1 MNEKNQG
8 WRLPA
13 IATALAVAACNGA
26 QSPETQDMAKS
37 SVAVDQGRW
46 DIASINGN
54 PPVSGVES
62 WLEIDLAGGSVTGNA
77 GCNNFFASF
86 KGDLD
91 NLQMGPVGGTK
102 KMCPGDPMAQEAVVY
117 EILSS
122 ATAMRISPTGELVVE
137 SSSGEMTAKPA
148 KKG

>member
-1 MNEKNQG
+1 MNDKTQG

-26 QSPETQDMAKS
+26 QNPEPEAVAKA
-37 SVAVDQGRW
+37 AVSIDQGRW
-46 DIASINGN
+46 NIASINGN
-54 PPVSGVES
+54 APVSGVDS

-86 KGDLD
+86 EGELD

-102 KMCPGDPMAQEAVVY
+102 KMCPGDPMAQEAAVY
-117 EILSS
+117 EILGG
-122 ATAMRISPTGELVVE
+122 ATAMRVSAAGELVVE
-137 SSSGEMTAKPA
+137 SSGGQLTAKPA